1 MPETLSPEQQTLR
14 DTCAEFAQQVLLPL
28 QNESGTLSDG
38 DRAHIRH
45 EAKAAGLFS
54 MTQPRD
60 FGGTEASQLMLTIVR
75 ETLAA
80 HNPPGMDAVF
90 GPSPGVLAGV
100 GEPLKSTHL
109 EPLLAGELR
118 SSFGFTE
125 PDDAASPTSGSFVGD
140 ELIVN
145 GQKSYVTGGA
155 NADFINTLVHIE
167 ERGPSMV
174 LIDTNRE
181 GVVLERR
188 FSSLDGSHHA
198 AFRFNDVHVPSTHV
212 IGEAGRGLPRALRQ
226 IGDTRL
232 LFAAQAVGYML
243 WIMQLLEA
251 HLKANDKSGSP
262 RGDKDVVRL
271 RYADL
276 RIQAYAARSML
287 YRTARLADT
296 GENIMNEGAACKV
309 FATEAIGEI
318 VDTAIQ
324 LVGGNALVE
333 GHPLLKLYKQVRAWR
348 LAEGAS
354 DVLRLSIGRGILEL
368 GKGRI

>member
-1 MPETLSPEQQTLR
+1 MPESLSREHQLLR
-14 DTCAEFAQQVLLPL
+14 DTCGDFAQQVLLPL
-28 QNESGTLSDG
+28 QTDAATLSDT
-38 DRAHIRH
+38 DRANIR
-45 EAKAAGLFS
+45 AASKSAGLFA
-54 MTQPRD
+54 MTQPKD
-60 FGGTEASQLMLTIVR
+60 FGGSEASQLELTIVR

-80 HNPPGMDAVF
+80 HNPPGMEAVF

-109 EPLLAGELR
+109 APLLAGEKR

-125 PDDAASPTSGSFVGD
+125 PDDAPQPTSGVLDG
-140 ELIVN
+140 ETLTIN

-167 ERGPSMV
+167 DRGPSMV
-174 LIDTNRE
+174 LIDTHLD

-198 AFRFNDVHVPSTHV
+198 AFRLTNVQVPSSHI

-243 WIMQLLEA
+243 WIMQLLET
-251 HLKANDKSGSP
+251 HLKSADKSGSP

-287 YRTARLADT
+287 YRTARLADS

-318 VDTAIQ
+318 VDAAIQ